1 MSVHKVIIYANDY
14 ILRVKEN
21 TTMNETTSTNRWGSR
36 IRLCLITLLG
46 LSIFFK
52 IGNLI
57 LPPVIDINFEDIVT
71 VIIYC
76 IMLLYIYV
84 LFGIAFAPI
93 HTMVMIVLVICILIW
108 FIKGIKP
115 KNHVSESRMQIDDI
129 EQIKKE
135 SKEQIFNLSKIES
148 EALEQEGQRQDIDL
162 VKSGSEALEQDEQKE
177 SIDLIESESEA
188 LEQDEQK
195 ESIDLIESESEA
207 LEKDEQSQVIDASQS
222 QSSDTKEE

>member
-14 ILRVKEN
+14 ILRVKEI

-71 VIIYC
+71 VIIYW
-76 IMLLYIYV
+76 IMLLFIYT
-84 LFGIAFAPI
+84 LFGLVLAPI
-93 HTMVMIVLVICILIW
+93 PTLIMIVLVICILIW
-108 FIKGIKP
+108 FIKGIKS

-129 EQIKKE
+129 EQIRKE
-135 SKEQIFNLSKIES
+135 SKEQIFNLSKADG
-148 EALEQEGQRQDIDL
+148 EALEQEGQIQGIDL

-188 LEQDEQK
+188 LEK
-195 ESIDLIESESEA
+195 E
-207 LEKDEQSQVIDASQS
+207 EQSQVIDASQNQGS
-222 QSSDTKEE
+222 GTKEE

>member
-71 VIIYC
+71 VIIYW
-76 IMLLYIYV
+76 IMLLFIYT
-84 LFGIAFAPI
+84 LFGIVFAPI
-93 HTMVMIVLVICILIW
+93 PTLIMIVLVICILIW
-108 FIKGIKP
+108 FIKGIKS

-135 SKEQIFNLSKIES
+135 SKEQIFNLSKADS
-148 EALEQEGQRQDIDL
+148 E
-162 VKSGSEALEQDEQKE
+162 VLEQDEQKE
-177 SIDLIESESEA
+177 SIDLVESG
-188 LEQDEQK
+188 
-195 ESIDLIESESEA
+195 SEA
-207 LEKDEQSQVIDASQS
+207 LEKEEQSQAIDASQS

>member
-1 MSVHKVIIYANDY
+1 MSVHKVIIYADDY
-14 ILRVKEN
+14 ILRVKEI

-57 LPPVIDINFEDIVT
+57 LPPVIDINSEDIVT
-71 VIIYC
+71 VIIYW
-76 IMLLYIYV
+76 IMLLFVYT
-84 LFGIAFAPI
+84 LFGLVFEPI
-93 HTMVMIVLVICILIW
+93 PTLIMIVLVICILIW
-108 FIKGIKP
+108 FIKGIKS
-115 KNHVSESRMQIDDI
+115 KNHVSENRMQIDDI

-148 EALEQEGQRQDIDL
+148 EALEQEGQRQ
-162 VKSGSEALEQDEQKE
+162 G
-177 SIDLIESESEA
+177 
-188 LEQDEQK
+188 
-195 ESIDLIESESEA
+195 IDLIESESEA
-207 LEKDEQSQVIDASQS
+207 LEKDEQSQVIDASQN

>member
-108 FIKGIKP
+108 FIKGIKS

-135 SKEQIFNLSKIES
+135 SKEQIFNLSKADS
-148 EALEQEGQRQDIDL
+148 E
-162 VKSGSEALEQDEQKE
+162 VLEQDEQKE

-207 LEKDEQSQVIDASQS
+207 LEKEEQSQVIDASQS
-222 QSSDTKEE
+222 QSYGTKEE

>member
-14 ILRVKEN
+14 ILRVKEI

-71 VIIYC
+71 VIIYW
-76 IMLLYIYV
+76 IMLLFIYT
-84 LFGIAFAPI
+84 LFGLVFSPI
-93 HTMVMIVLVICILIW
+93 PTLIMIVLVICILIW
-108 FIKGIKP
+108 FIKGIKS

-129 EQIKKE
+129 EQIRKE
-135 SKEQIFNLSKIES
+135 SKEQIFNLSKADG
-148 EALEQEGQRQDIDL
+148 EALEQEGQIQGIDL
-162 VKSGSEALEQDEQKE
+162 VKSGSG
-177 SIDLIESESEA
+177 A

-207 LEKDEQSQVIDASQS
+207 LEKEEQSQVIDASQNQGS
-222 QSSDTKEE
+222 GTKEE

>member
-14 ILRVKEN
+14 ILRVKEI
-21 TTMNETTSTNRWGSR
+21 TTMNETTSINRWGSR

-71 VIIYC
+71 VIIYW
-76 IMLLYIYV
+76 IMLLFIYV

-129 EQIKKE
+129 EQIRKE
-135 SKEQIFNLSKIES
+135 SKEQIFNLSKVDG

-162 VKSGSEALEQDEQKE
+162 VKAGSEALEQDEQKE

-188 LEQDEQK
+188 LEK
-195 ESIDLIESESEA
+195 E
-207 LEKDEQSQVIDASQS
+207 EQSQAIDAGQS
-222 QSSDTKEE
+222 

>member
-21 TTMNETTSTNRWGSR
+21 TTMNETNAKNRWGSR
-36 IRLCLITLLG
+36 VRLCLITLLG

-71 VIIYC
+71 VIIYW
-76 IMLLYIYV
+76 IMLLFIYT
-84 LFGIAFAPI
+84 LFGLVFAPI
-93 HTMVMIVLVICILIW
+93 PTLIMIVLVICILIW
-108 FIKGIKP
+108 FIKGIKS

-135 SKEQIFNLSKIES
+135 SKEQIFNLSKVDG

-162 VKSGSEALEQDEQKE
+162 FKSG
-177 SIDLIESESEA
+177 SEA

-207 LEKDEQSQVIDASQS
+207 LEKDEQSQAIDASQN
-222 QSSDTKEE
+222 QSSDTK

>member
-71 VIIYC
+71 VIIYW
-76 IMLLYIYV
+76 IMLLFIYT
-84 LFGIAFAPI
+84 LFGIVFAPI
-93 HTMVMIVLVICILIW
+93 PTLIMIVLVICILIW
-108 FIKGIKP
+108 FIKGIKY
-115 KNHVSESRMQIDDI
+115 KNHVSESRMQIYDI

-135 SKEQIFNLSKIES
+135 SKEQIFNLSKADS
-148 EALEQEGQRQDIDL
+148 E
-162 VKSGSEALEQDEQKE
+162 VLEQDEQKE

-195 ESIDLIESESEA
+195 ESIDLVESGSEA
-207 LEKDEQSQVIDASQS
+207 LEKEEQSQAIDASQS

>member
-14 ILRVKEN
+14 ILRVKEI

-71 VIIYC
+71 VIIYW
-76 IMLLYIYV
+76 IMLLFIYT
-84 LFGIAFAPI
+84 LFGLVFATIPTLI
-93 HTMVMIVLVICILIW
+93 MIVLVICILIW
-108 FIKGIKP
+108 FIKGIKS

-129 EQIKKE
+129 EQTRKE
-135 SKEQIFNLSKIES
+135 SKEQIFNLSKADG
-148 EALEQEGQRQDIDL
+148 EALEQEGQIQDIDL

-177 SIDLIESESEA
+177 SIDLIESESE
-188 LEQDEQK
+188 D
-195 ESIDLIESESEA
+195 
-207 LEKDEQSQVIDASQS
+207 LEKEEQSKAIDASQN
-222 QSSDTKEE
+222 QSSETKEE

>member
-135 SKEQIFNLSKIES
+135 RKEQIFNLSKVDG

-162 VKSGSEALEQDEQKE
+162 VKSGSEALEQG
-177 SIDLIESESEA
+177 
-188 LEQDEQK
+188 EQK

-207 LEKDEQSQVIDASQS
+207 LEKEEQSQVIDASQS
-222 QSSDTKEE
+222 QSSAQKRSKEKKQLLKSLAI

>member
-71 VIIYC
+71 VIIYW
-76 IMLLYIYV
+76 IMLLFVYT
-84 LFGIAFAPI
+84 LFGLVFSPI
-93 HTMVMIVLVICILIW
+93 PTLIMIVLVICILIW
-108 FIKGIKP
+108 FIKGIKS

-148 EALEQEGQRQDIDL
+148 EALEQEGQRQGIDL
-162 VKSGSEALEQDEQKE
+162 VKAGSEALEQDEQKE

-188 LEQDEQK
+188 LEK
-195 ESIDLIESESEA
+195 E
-207 LEKDEQSQVIDASQS
+207 EQSQVIDASQS

>member
-188 LEQDEQK
+188 LEK
-195 ESIDLIESESEA
+195 E
-207 LEKDEQSQVIDASQS
+207 EQSQVIDASQS
-222 QSSDTKEE
+222 QSSGTKEE

>member
-76 IMLLYIYV
+76 IMLLFIYV

-93 HTMVMIVLVICILIW
+93 HTMVIIVIVICILIW
-108 FIKGIKP
+108 FIKGIKS

-135 SKEQIFNLSKIES
+135 SKEQIFNLSKVDG

-162 VKSGSEALEQDEQKE
+162 VKSGSEALEKE
-177 SIDLIESESEA
+177 
-188 LEQDEQK
+188 
-195 ESIDLIESESEA
+195 
-207 LEKDEQSQVIDASQS
+207 EQSQVIDASQS
-222 QSSDTKEE
+222 QSSGTKEE

>member
-1 MSVHKVIIYANDY
+1 MYNVIIYANDY
-14 ILRVKEN
+14 ILRVKEI

-135 SKEQIFNLSKIES
+135 RKEQIFNLSKVDG

-162 VKSGSEALEQDEQKE
+162 VKSGSG
-177 SIDLIESESEA
+177 A

-207 LEKDEQSQVIDASQS
+207 LEKEEQSQVIDASQS
-222 QSSDTKEE
+222 QSSGTKEE

>member
-71 VIIYC
+71 VIIYW
-76 IMLLYIYV
+76 IMLLFIYT
-84 LFGIAFAPI
+84 LFGIVFAPI
-93 HTMVMIVLVICILIW
+93 PTLIMIVLVICILIW

-135 SKEQIFNLSKIES
+135 RKEQIFNLSKVDG

-162 VKSGSEALEQDEQKE
+162 VKSGSET
-177 SIDLIESESEA
+177 

-207 LEKDEQSQVIDASQS
+207 LEKEEQSQAIDASQS

>member
-14 ILRVKEN
+14 ILRVKEII
-21 TTMNETTSTNRWGSR
+21 TMNETTYTNRWGSR

-46 LSIFFK
+46 PSIFFK

-71 VIIYC
+71 VIIYW
-76 IMLLYIYV
+76 IMLLFVYT
-84 LFGIAFAPI
+84 LFGLVFAPI
-93 HTMVMIVLVICILIW
+93 PTLIMIVLVICILIW
-108 FIKGIKP
+108 FIKGIKS

-129 EQIKKE
+129 EQIRKE
-135 SKEQIFNLSKIES
+135 SKEQIFNLSKADG
-148 EALEQEGQRQDIDL
+148 EALEQEGQIQGIDL

-188 LEQDEQK
+188 LEK
-195 ESIDLIESESEA
+195 E
-207 LEKDEQSQVIDASQS
+207 EQSQVIDASQNQGS
-222 QSSDTKEE
+222 GTKEE

>member
-36 IRLCLITLLG
+36 VRLCLITLLG

-76 IMLLYIYV
+76 IMLLFIYV

-108 FIKGIKP
+108 FIKGIKS
-115 KNHVSESRMQIDDI
+115 KNNVSESRMQIDDI
-129 EQIKKE
+129 EQIRKE
-135 SKEQIFNLSKIES
+135 SKEQIFNLSKVEG
-148 EALEQEGQRQDIDL
+148 EALEQKGQRQGIDL
-162 VKSGSEALEQDEQKE
+162 VKAGSEALEQDEQKE

-188 LEQDEQK
+188 LEK
-195 ESIDLIESESEA
+195 E
-207 LEKDEQSQVIDASQS
+207 EQSQAIDAGQS
-222 QSSDTKEE
+222 

>member
-14 ILRVKEN
+14 ILRVKEII
-21 TTMNETTSTNRWGSR
+21 TMNETTYTNRWGSR

-71 VIIYC
+71 VIIYW
-76 IMLLYIYV
+76 IMLLFVYT
-84 LFGIAFAPI
+84 LFGLVFAPI
-93 HTMVMIVLVICILIW
+93 PTLIMIVLVICILIW
-108 FIKGIKP
+108 FIKGIKS

-129 EQIKKE
+129 EQIRKE
-135 SKEQIFNLSKIES
+135 SKEQIFNLSK
-148 EALEQEGQRQDIDL
+148 A
-162 VKSGSEALEQDEQKE
+162 GSEALEQDEQKE

-188 LEQDEQK
+188 LEK
-195 ESIDLIESESEA
+195 E
-207 LEKDEQSQVIDASQS
+207 EQSQVIDASQNQGS
-222 QSSDTKEE
+222 GTKEE

>member
-14 ILRVKEN
+14 ILRVKEII
-21 TTMNETTSTNRWGSR
+21 TMNETTSTNRWGSR

-71 VIIYC
+71 VIIYW
-76 IMLLYIYV
+76 IMLLFIYT
-84 LFGIAFAPI
+84 LFGLVFATIPTLI
-93 HTMVMIVLVICILIW
+93 MIVLVICILIW
-108 FIKGIKP
+108 FIKGIKS

-129 EQIKKE
+129 EQTRKE
-135 SKEQIFNLSKIES
+135 SKEQIFNLSKADG
-148 EALEQEGQRQDIDL
+148 EALEQEGQIQDIDL

-177 SIDLIESESEA
+177 SIDLIESESE
-188 LEQDEQK
+188 D
-195 ESIDLIESESEA
+195 
-207 LEKDEQSQVIDASQS
+207 LEKEEQSKAIDASQN
-222 QSSDTKEE
+222 QSSETKEE

>member
-21 TTMNETTSTNRWGSR
+21 TIMNETTSTNRWGSR

-71 VIIYC
+71 VIIYW
-76 IMLLYIYV
+76 IMLLFIYT
-84 LFGIAFAPI
+84 LFGIVFAPI
-93 HTMVMIVLVICILIW
+93 PTLIMIVLVICILIW
-108 FIKGIKP
+108 FIKGIKS

-135 SKEQIFNLSKIES
+135 RKEQIFNLSKVDG

-188 LEQDEQK
+188 LEK
-195 ESIDLIESESEA
+195 E
-207 LEKDEQSQVIDASQS
+207 EQSQVIDASQS
-222 QSSDTKEE
+222 QSSGTKEE

>member
-14 ILRVKEN
+14 ILRVKEI
-21 TTMNETTSTNRWGSR
+21 TTMNETTSTNRRGSR

-135 SKEQIFNLSKIES
+135 RKEQIFNLSKVDG

-188 LEQDEQK
+188 LEK
-195 ESIDLIESESEA
+195 E
-207 LEKDEQSQVIDASQS
+207 EQSQVIDASQS
-222 QSSDTKEE
+222 QSSAQKRSKEKSSY

>member
-21 TTMNETTSTNRWGSR
+21 TTMNETTSTNRLGSR

-108 FIKGIKP
+108 FIKGIKS

-129 EQIKKE
+129 EQIRKE
-135 SKEQIFNLSKIES
+135 SKEQIFNLSKVEG
-148 EALEQEGQRQDIDL
+148 EALEQEGQRQGIDL
-162 VKSGSEALEQDEQKE
+162 VKAGSEALEKDEQKE
-177 SIDLIESESEA
+177 SIDLIG
-188 LEQDEQK
+188 
-195 ESIDLIESESEA
+195 SESEA
-207 LEKDEQSQVIDASQS
+207 LEKDEQSQAIDANQS
-222 QSSDTKEE
+222 QSYGTKEE

>member
-14 ILRVKEN
+14 ILRVKEI
-21 TTMNETTSTNRWGSR
+21 TTMNETTSTNRRGSR

-71 VIIYC
+71 VILYW
-76 IMLLYIYV
+76 IMLLFIYT
-84 LFGIAFAPI
+84 LFGIVFAPI
-93 HTMVMIVLVICILIW
+93 PTLIMIVLVICILIW
-108 FIKGIKP
+108 FIKGIKS
-115 KNHVSESRMQIDDI
+115 KNHVSESRMQID
-129 EQIKKE
+129 
-135 SKEQIFNLSKIES
+135 
-148 EALEQEGQRQDIDL
+148 DIDL
-162 VKSGSEALEQDEQKE
+162 VKSGSEALEQDK
-177 SIDLIESESEA
+177 
-188 LEQDEQK
+188 QK

-207 LEKDEQSQVIDASQS
+207 LEKEEQSQVIDASQS

>member
-108 FIKGIKP
+108 FIKGIKS
-115 KNHVSESRMQIDDI
+115 KNHVSESRMQID
-129 EQIKKE
+129 
-135 SKEQIFNLSKIES
+135 
-148 EALEQEGQRQDIDL
+148 DIDL

-188 LEQDEQK
+188 LEK
-195 ESIDLIESESEA
+195 E
-207 LEKDEQSQVIDASQS
+207 EQSQVIDASQS

>member
-21 TTMNETTSTNRWGSR
+21 TTMNETTSTNIWGSR

-162 VKSGSEALEQDEQKE
+162 
-177 SIDLIESESEA
+177 IESESEA

>member
-36 IRLCLITLLG
+36 VRLCLITLLG

-71 VIIYC
+71 VILYW
-76 IMLLYIYV
+76 IMLLFIYT
-84 LFGIAFAPI
+84 LFGLVLAPI
-93 HTMVMIVLVICILIW
+93 PTLIMIVLVICILIW
-108 FIKGIKP
+108 FIKGIKS

-129 EQIKKE
+129 EQIRKE
-135 SKEQIFNLSKIES
+135 SKEQIFNLSKVDG
-148 EALEQEGQRQDIDL
+148 EALEQEGQRQGIDL
-162 VKSGSEALEQDEQKE
+162 VKSGSG
-177 SIDLIESESEA
+177 A

-207 LEKDEQSQVIDASQS
+207 LEKEEQSQVIDASQS
-222 QSSDTKEE
+222 QSSAQKRSKEKSSY

>member
-14 ILRVKEN
+14 ILRVKEI
-21 TTMNETTSTNRWGSR
+21 TTMNETTSTNRRGSR

-71 VIIYC
+71 VILYW
-76 IMLLYIYV
+76 IMLLFIYT
-84 LFGIAFAPI
+84 LFGIVFAPI
-93 HTMVMIVLVICILIW
+93 PTLIMIVLVICILIW
-108 FIKGIKP
+108 FIKGIKS
-115 KNHVSESRMQIDDI
+115 KNHVSESRMQID
-129 EQIKKE
+129 
-135 SKEQIFNLSKIES
+135 
-148 EALEQEGQRQDIDL
+148 DIDL

-188 LEQDEQK
+188 LEK
-195 ESIDLIESESEA
+195 E
-207 LEKDEQSQVIDASQS
+207 EQSQVIDASQS

>member
-1 MSVHKVIIYANDY
+1 MSVYKVIIYANDY
-14 ILRVKEN
+14 ILRVKEI

-52 IGNLI
+52 LGNLI

-71 VIIYC
+71 VIIYW
-76 IMLLYIYV
+76 IMLLFIYT
-84 LFGIAFAPI
+84 LFGIVFAPI
-93 HTMVMIVLVICILIW
+93 PTLIMIVLVICILIW
-108 FIKGIKP
+108 FIKGIKS

-135 SKEQIFNLSKIES
+135 SKEQIFNLSKADS
-148 EALEQEGQRQDIDL
+148 E
-162 VKSGSEALEQDEQKE
+162 VLEQDEQKE

-195 ESIDLIESESEA
+195 ESIDLVESGSEA
-207 LEKDEQSQVIDASQS
+207 LEKEEQSQAVDASQS

>member
-14 ILRVKEN
+14 ILRVKEII
-21 TTMNETTSTNRWGSR
+21 TMNETTYTNRWGSR

-71 VIIYC
+71 VIIYW
-76 IMLLYIYV
+76 IMLLFVYT
-84 LFGIAFAPI
+84 LFGLVFSPI
-93 HTMVMIVLVICILIW
+93 PTLIMIVLVICILIW
-108 FIKGIKP
+108 FIKGIKS

-135 SKEQIFNLSKIES
+135 SKEQIFNLSKVDG

-188 LEQDEQK
+188 LEK
-195 ESIDLIESESEA
+195 E
-207 LEKDEQSQVIDASQS
+207 EQSQAIDASQS
-222 QSSDTKEE
+222 QSSGTKEE

>member
-76 IMLLYIYV
+76 IMLLFIYV

-93 HTMVMIVLVICILIW
+93 PTLIMIVLVICILIW
-108 FIKGIKP
+108 FIKGIKS

-135 SKEQIFNLSKIES
+135 RKEQIFNLSKVDG

-188 LEQDEQK
+188 LEK
-195 ESIDLIESESEA
+195 E
-207 LEKDEQSQVIDASQS
+207 EQSQVIDASQS
-222 QSSDTKEE
+222 QSSGTKEE

>member
-71 VIIYC
+71 VIIYW
-76 IMLLYIYV
+76 IMLLFIYT
-84 LFGIAFAPI
+84 LFGLVFEPI
-93 HTMVMIVLVICILIW
+93 PTLIMIVLVICILIW
-108 FIKGIKP
+108 FIKGIKS

-135 SKEQIFNLSKIES
+135 SKEQIFNLSKADS
-148 EALEQEGQRQDIDL
+148 E
-162 VKSGSEALEQDEQKE
+162 V
-177 SIDLIESESEA
+177 

-207 LEKDEQSQVIDASQS
+207 LEKEEQSQVIDASQS

>member
-14 ILRVKEN
+14 ILRVKEI

-71 VIIYC
+71 VIIYW
-76 IMLLYIYV
+76 IMLLFIYT
-84 LFGIAFAPI
+84 LFGLVFAPI
-93 HTMVMIVLVICILIW
+93 PTLIMIVLVICILIW
-108 FIKGIKP
+108 FIKGIKS
-115 KNHVSESRMQIDDI
+115 KNYVSESRMQIDDI
-129 EQIKKE
+129 EQIRKE
-135 SKEQIFNLSKIES
+135 SKEQIFNLSKADG
-148 EALEQEGQRQDIDL
+148 EALEQEGQIQGIDL
-162 VKSGSEALEQDEQKE
+162 VKSGGEALEQDEQKESIDLIESGSEALEQDEQKE

-188 LEQDEQK
+188 LEK
-195 ESIDLIESESEA
+195 E
-207 LEKDEQSQVIDASQS
+207 EQSQVIDASQNQGS
-222 QSSDTKEE
+222 GTKEE

>member
-14 ILRVKEN
+14 ILRVKEI
-21 TTMNETTSTNRWGSR
+21 TTMNETTSTNRRGSR

-52 IGNLI
+52 LGNLI

-76 IMLLYIYV
+76 IMLLFIYV

-108 FIKGIKP
+108 FIKGIKS
-115 KNHVSESRMQIDDI
+115 KNHASESRMQIDDI

-135 SKEQIFNLSKIES
+135 SKEQIFNLSKADG
-148 EALEQEGQRQDIDL
+148 EALEQEGQRQGIDL
-162 VKSGSEALEQDEQKE
+162 VKAGSEALEQDEQKE

-188 LEQDEQK
+188 LEK
-195 ESIDLIESESEA
+195 E
-207 LEKDEQSQVIDASQS
+207 EQSQAIDAGQS
-222 QSSDTKEE
+222 

>member
-14 ILRVKEN
+14 ILRVKEII
-21 TTMNETTSTNRWGSR
+21 TMNETTSTNRWGSR

-71 VIIYC
+71 VIIYW
-76 IMLLYIYV
+76 IMLLFVYT
-84 LFGIAFAPI
+84 LFGLVFAPI
-93 HTMVMIVLVICILIW
+93 PTLIMIVLVICILIW
-108 FIKGIKP
+108 FIKGIKS

-129 EQIKKE
+129 EQIRKE
-135 SKEQIFNLSKIES
+135 SKEQIFNLSKADG
-148 EALEQEGQRQDIDL
+148 EALEQEGQIQGIDL
-162 VKSGSEALEQDEQKE
+162 VKSGSG
-177 SIDLIESESEA
+177 A

-207 LEKDEQSQVIDASQS
+207 LEKEEQSQVIDASQNQGS
-222 QSSDTKEE
+222 GTKEE

>member
-1 MSVHKVIIYANDY
+1 MSVHKVIIYANEY

-36 IRLCLITLLG
+36 IRLCLTTLLG

-108 FIKGIKP
+108 FIKGIKS

-129 EQIKKE
+129 EQIRKE
-135 SKEQIFNLSKIES
+135 SKEQIFNLSKVDG
-148 EALEQEGQRQDIDL
+148 EALEQEGQRQGIDL
-162 VKSGSEALEQDEQKE
+162 VKAG
-177 SIDLIESESEA
+177 SEA

-207 LEKDEQSQVIDASQS
+207 LEKDEQSQAIDASQN

>member
-14 ILRVKEN
+14 ILRVKEI

-71 VIIYC
+71 VIIYW
-76 IMLLYIYV
+76 IMLLFIYT
-84 LFGIAFAPI
+84 LFGLVFSPI
-93 HTMVMIVLVICILIW
+93 PTLIMIVLVICILIW
-108 FIKGIKP
+108 FIKGIKS

-135 SKEQIFNLSKIES
+135 SKEQIFNLSKADG
-148 EALEQEGQRQDIDL
+148 EALEQEGQRQ
-162 VKSGSEALEQDEQKE
+162 G
-177 SIDLIESESEA
+177 
-188 LEQDEQK
+188 
-195 ESIDLIESESEA
+195 IDLIESESEA
-207 LEKDEQSQVIDASQS
+207 LEKEEQSQVIDASQS
-222 QSSDTKEE
+222 QSSGTKEE

>member
-71 VIIYC
+71 VIIYW
-76 IMLLYIYV
+76 IMLLFVYT
-84 LFGIAFAPI
+84 LFGLVFSPI
-93 HTMVMIVLVICILIW
+93 PTLIMIVLVICILIW
-108 FIKGIKP
+108 FIKGIKS

-135 SKEQIFNLSKIES
+135 SKEQIFNLSKVDG
-148 EALEQEGQRQDIDL
+148 EALEQEGQRQGIDL

-188 LEQDEQK
+188 LE
-195 ESIDLIESESEA
+195 
-207 LEKDEQSQVIDASQS
+207 KDEQSQTIDTGQN

>member
-46 LSIFFK
+46 LSIYFK

-71 VIIYC
+71 VIIYW
-76 IMLLYIYV
+76 IMLLFIYT
-84 LFGIAFAPI
+84 LFGLVFEPI
-93 HTMVMIVLVICILIW
+93 PTLIMIVLVICILIW
-108 FIKGIKP
+108 FIKGIKS
-115 KNHVSESRMQIDDI
+115 KNHVSENRMQIDDI

-135 SKEQIFNLSKIES
+135 SKEQIFNLSKI
-148 EALEQEGQRQDIDL
+148 
-162 VKSGSEALEQDEQKE
+162 
-177 SIDLIESESEA
+177 ESEA

-207 LEKDEQSQVIDASQS
+207 LEKDEQSQVIDASQN

>member
-14 ILRVKEN
+14 LLRVKEN
-21 TTMNETTSTNRWGSR
+21 TTMNETTSTNRRGSR

-108 FIKGIKP
+108 FIKGIKS

-135 SKEQIFNLSKIES
+135 RKEQIFNLSKVDG

-188 LEQDEQK
+188 LEK
-195 ESIDLIESESEA
+195 E
-207 LEKDEQSQVIDASQS
+207 EQSQVIDASQS
-222 QSSDTKEE
+222 QSSGTKEE